1 MIYID
6 LQWPCAIFS
15 DLFIN
20 YITFRAIPQLP
31 YIEFYLNIYK
41 CSYVLLSCYQ
51 KVHNELI
58 MFIVSVLILRK
69 RLLIEE
75 DCTGYRL
82 KKKGVC
88 ECFSFNLQKYISCI
102 NLFRIELMLYLIKLW
117 NGILIIFLSSILFD
131 LFITFFNTKSNNML
145 KRLLFCCSHR
155 KIKSKRQSLKKY
167 FSGKNF
173 KIYCMFMFICK
184 SSDLFK
190 VIKLISFSIVMFFSR
205 IYFT

>member
-1 MIYID
+1 
-6 LQWPCAIFS
+6 
-15 DLFIN
+15 
-20 YITFRAIPQLP
+20 
-31 YIEFYLNIYK
+31 
-41 CSYVLLSCYQ
+41 
-51 KVHNELI
+51 

-102 NLFRIELMLYLIKLW
+102 NLFCIELMLFSIKLW
-117 NGILIIFLSSILFD
+117 NGLLIIFLSSILFD
-131 LFITFFNTKSNNML
+131 LFIIFLIQNQ
-145 KRLLFCCSHR
+145 
-155 KIKSKRQSLKKY
+155 IKCLNDFYFAVLTENKKQKTIFKKY
-167 FSGKNF
+167 FSEKKC
-173 KIYCMFMFICK
+173 KIYCMFIFICK

-205 IYFT
+205 IYFK